1 MVARLVRDQEVVG
14 SSPVT
19 STTQKGVDL
28 RQLLFVLFRTMTG
41 LEGGGVCGSKRFA
54 RESYDNKI
62 VRRKLNSPVGCSPGR
77 AAKGASPVTST
88 KNRRSTFAG
97 LRFFAERQSLDVR
110 ALGPKPSALPRK
122 GLPRRCESRCVGKGG
137 TRRLVKPRGTQRR
150 ALRLCSDAGGRGSR
164 RHLDYLCC
172 TKKLQDKNP

>member
-19 STTQKGVDL
+19 STTQKGADL

-62 VRRKLNSPVGCSPGR
+62 ARRKLNSPVGCSPGR

-88 KNRRSTFAG
+88 KNRRSAFAG
-97 LRFFAERQSLDVR
+97 LRFFVAATEFERADSWSKAKR
-110 ALGPKPSALPRK
+110 ALAGRAPAQLRK
-122 GLPRRCESRCVGKGG
+122 QLRGK
-137 TRRLVKPRGTQRR
+137 RV
-150 ALRLCSDAGGRGSR
+150 SR
-164 RHLDYLCC
+164 RFFVKAPVGL
-172 TKKLQDKNP
+172 

>member
-62 VRRKLNSPVGCSPGR
+62 ARRKLNSPVG
-77 AAKGASPVTST
+77 
-88 KNRRSTFAG
+88 
-97 LRFFAERQSLDVR
+97 
-110 ALGPKPSALPRK
+110 
-122 GLPRRCESRCVGKGG
+122 
-137 TRRLVKPRGTQRR
+137 
-150 ALRLCSDAGGRGSR
+150 
-164 RHLDYLCC
+164 
-172 TKKLQDKNP
+172 